1 MILLFVCMDRV
12 SSLVEKCQ
20 SDTEQRLKNPREQKQ
35 EQGNLRNAAGA

>member
-1 MILLFVCMDRV
+1 MILLFVCNMDRV

-20 SDTEQRLKNPREQKQ
+20 SDTEQRLKNPREQ